1 MGEIRTRTELL
12 ADEIAQKIRQKIQK
26 QEYAQGDRLTVRWLC
41 EEFGA
46 SETPVKQ
53 ALNQLVSTG
62 LVVSIPKCGMRVRTF
77 TFQDMKNNWEARLMI
92 EQFCAAA
99 AVDTVRRDEQF
110 ISNVRKLLQVT
121 TRLMRNVFRTTQ
133 RKISAICPNTTGGF
147 IRKSSNAARMT
158 RS

>member
-26 QEYAQGDRLTVRWLC
+26 QKYAQGDRLTVRWLC

-62 LVVSIPKCGMRVRTF
+62 LVVFHSEMRH
-77 TFQDMKNNWEARLMI
+77 A
-92 EQFCAAA
+92 CAHFYFSGY
-99 AVDTVRRDEQF
+99 EE
-110 ISNVRKLLQVT
+110 
-121 TRLMRNVFRTTQ
+121 
-133 RKISAICPNTTGGF
+133 
-147 IRKSSNAARMT
+147 
-158 RS
+158 

>member
-53 ALNQLVSTG
+53 ALNQL
-62 LVVSIPKCGMRVRTF
+62 
-77 TFQDMKNNWEARLMI
+77 
-92 EQFCAAA
+92 
-99 AVDTVRRDEQF
+99 
-110 ISNVRKLLQVT
+110 
-121 TRLMRNVFRTTQ
+121 FR
-133 RKISAICPNTTGGF
+133 I
-147 IRKSSNAARMT
+147 
-158 RS
+158 

>member
-53 ALNQLVSTG
+53 ALNQLV
-62 LVVSIPKCGMRVRTF
+62 
-77 TFQDMKNNWEARLMI
+77 
-92 EQFCAAA
+92 
-99 AVDTVRRDEQF
+99 RDLWF
-110 ISNVRKLLQVT
+110 P
-121 TRLMRNVFRTTQ
+121 FR
-133 RKISAICPNTTGGF
+133 
-147 IRKSSNAARMT
+147 NAACVCALLLFRI
-158 RS
+158 